1 MRDEITSRLQSLQR
15 AFASFTAGQKTIA
28 VIGGLAL
35 VLGAVMVFRW
45 ASAPSYAPLFTNMQ
59 PADASAVV
67 DKLAADGTPYKLT
80 DGGNTVEVP
89 QNDVYDARIKLSGEG
104 LPSQA
109 SEGYGLLD
117 KQSLSSSQA
126 QQDVMFKRATEG
138 ELEKTIGALD
148 SVDGAIVHI
157 AMPQQQLFATDQ
169 QPTTASVLVQ
179 EHPGAT
185 LSNEQ
190 VQAVVH
196 LVASSVTGLDPK
208 NVTVTDSAGDVLS
221 AAGDT
226 VDSVANTRNQEVQAF
241 EQQEQNAVQSI
252 LDRIVG
258 PGNSRVLVTADLD
271 FDKTLTNTTRY
282 FNTPKNVAL
291 RASSDVEKYKGTAT
305 STAGGVVGPDGQ
317 LDPNATSS
325 TTTPKGSG
333 YSHTQ
338 KTSDNAVD
346 TVHEQREA
354 APGGVKSLHVAVAVD
369 TQSLHGITPNQIQ
382 SMIDSGLGI
391 NTKRGD
397 QSTVET
403 MPCDTTQ
410 AKAAAAA
417 LAASQK
423 AAAKSTMMSNIK
435 TGGLAL
441 VVLAGLL
448 LAWLRGRKRRKAR
461 DEATQYVVEQIRRKN
476 EPAPL
481 PPAPAA
487 VELEAGDPAHLRA
500 AARDEI
506 AAMVER
512 QPEEVAQLLRGW
524 LVEADS

>member
-1 MRDEITSRLQSLQR
+1 
-15 AFASFTAGQKTIA
+15 
-28 VIGGLAL
+28 
-35 VLGAVMVFRW
+35 
-45 ASAPSYAPLFTNMQ
+45 
-59 PADASAVV
+59 
-67 DKLAADGTPYKLT
+67 
-80 DGGNTVEVP
+80 
-89 QNDVYDARIKLSGEG
+89 
-104 LPSQA
+104 
-109 SEGYGLLD
+109 
-117 KQSLSSSQA
+117 
-126 QQDVMFKRATEG
+126 
-138 ELEKTIGALD
+138 
-148 SVDGAIVHI
+148 
-157 AMPQQQLFATDQ
+157 
-169 QPTTASVLVQ
+169 
-179 EHPGAT
+179 
-185 LSNEQ
+185 
-190 VQAVVH
+190 VH

-221 AAGDT
+221 AAGDGGDT
-226 VDSVANTRNQEVQAF
+226 VASTQSQAVQSF
-241 EQQEQNAVQSI
+241 EQQEQSAVQSI

-271 FDKTLTNTTRY
+271 FDKTLTNTIRY

-291 RASSDVEKYKGTAT
+291 RASSDLEKYKGTAP
-305 STAGGVVGPDGQ
+305 SSSGGVVGPDGQ
-317 LDPNATSS
+317 LDPNAT
-325 TTTPKGSG
+325 TTTTTGSPKGSG
-333 YSHTQ
+333 YLHQQ

-346 TVHEQREA
+346 SVHEQREA

-403 MPCDTTQ
+403 MPFDTTQ

-435 TGGLAL
+435 TGGMAL
-441 VVLAGLL
+441 VIGAVLL

-461 DEATQYVVEQIRRKN
+461 EEATQYVVEQIRRKN

-487 VELEAGDPAHLRA
+487 VELTAGDPAHLRA

-524 LVEADS
+524 LVEAES